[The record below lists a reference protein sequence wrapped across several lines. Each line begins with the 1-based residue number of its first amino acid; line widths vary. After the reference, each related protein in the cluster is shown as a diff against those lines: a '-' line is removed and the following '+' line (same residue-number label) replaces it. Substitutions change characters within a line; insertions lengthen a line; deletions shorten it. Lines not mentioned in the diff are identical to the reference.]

1 MTIYKA
7 NTKNELYYIFAYVG
21 VMTVGAVVS
30 GKPMIAL
37 YASGIFIPLIV
48 IYNLFL
54 SRLSEV
60 QVDKEKGKMTFVYR
74 NYIRKKKELVFDISN
89 IEFTYKR
96 GDTFKK
102 NEDKNIC
109 TLYNEGKKIVK
120 MRHGDEGWTSDQIFD
135 LVYELKSL
143 GVKRKFT
150 GYMMKD
156 AEV

>member
-7 NTKNELYYIFAYVG
+7 NTKSELYYIFAYVG
-21 VMTVGAVVS
+21 VMSVAAVVS

-48 IYNLFL
+48 IYNLYL

-60 QVDKEKGKMTFVYR
+60 QVDKDNGRIIFIYR
-74 NYIRKKKELVFDISN
+74 NYIGKKKELVFEISN

-96 GDTFKK
+96 SDIFRK

-120 MRHGDEGWTSDQIFD
+120 MRHGDDGWTGDQIFD
-135 LVYELKSL
+135 LVHELKGL

>member
-7 NTKNELYYIFAYVG
+7 NTKSEWYYIFAYVA
-21 VMTVGAVVS
+21 VMSVAAFVT
-30 GKPMIAL
+30 GKPMIAV

-60 QVDKEKGKMTFVYR
+60 QVDKEKGRLIFIYR
-74 NYIRKKKELVFDISN
+74 NYIRKKKELVFGISN
-89 IEFTYKR
+89 IEFTYKH
-96 GDTFKK
+96 GDTYKK

-120 MRHGDEGWTSDQIFD
+120 MRHGDDGWTSDQIFD
-135 LVYELKSL
+135 LIHELKDL

>member
-74 NYIRKKKELVFDISN
+74 NYIRKKKELVFELTN
-89 IEFTYKR
+89 IEFTYKQGSTFR
-96 GDTFKK
+96 GGK
-102 NEDKNIC
+102 KNIC
-109 TLYNEGKKIVK
+109 TLYNEGKEIVK
-120 MRHGDEGWTSDQIFD
+120 IHPDTDGWQSDDIFD
-135 LVYELKSL
+135 LVYELKVL
-143 GVKRKFT
+143 GVQRKFT